1 MAGQQQL
8 PAGLK
13 ELLAELEDYAPTV
26 PDQVTQHA
34 LRQSGYDCKDV
45 RTVRMIS
52 VAAQRFVAQVLE
64 EAYNAHK
71 LRQMAPAAKLKEA
84 GYDPKDKRE
93 LLTVEDLLKA
103 LEEYGVKAGRP
114 PYYTTAKPQ

>member
-1 MAGQQQL
+1 MAQTL

-13 ELLAELEDYAPTV
+13 ELLDELEDYAPAV
-26 PDQVTQHA
+26 PDELTQHA

-45 RTVRMIS
+45 RTVRLIS
-52 VAAQRFVAQVLE
+52 VAAQRFLAQVLE
-64 EAYNAHK
+64 EAHNVHK

-93 LLTVEDLLKA
+93 LLTTEDLVKA
-103 LEEYGVKAGRP
+103 CEEYGVKVARA
-114 PYYTTAKPQ
+114 PYLTAKPQ

>member
-26 PDQVTQHA
+26 RRQRAGRPSLTSFWRAGGSVPLAPCYLQVPDQVTQHA

-45 RTVRMIS
+45 RT
-52 VAAQRFVAQVLE
+52 
-64 EAYNAHK
+64 
-71 LRQMAPAAKLKEA
+71 
-84 GYDPKDKRE
+84 
-93 LLTVEDLLKA
+93 
-103 LEEYGVKAGRP
+103 
-114 PYYTTAKPQ
+114 

>member
-1 MAGQQQL
+1 M
-8 PAGLK
+8 
-13 ELLAELEDYAPTV
+13 
-26 PDQVTQHA
+26 
-34 LRQSGYDCKDV
+34 
-45 RTVRMIS
+45 
-52 VAAQRFVAQVLE
+52 LE

-103 LEEYGVKAGRP
+103 LEEVRGSVRP
-114 PYYTTAKPQ
+114 GGGHGG